1 MLRDDVKPTV
11 GEESLKRIMS
21 GDKQEVGETSGA
33 MNKTYE
39 EELMECVHEYQ
50 KKRLENVKP
59 FYVVVLAKK
68 ERLMKNVVRRYFFGR
83 ESEPTPEYDQAVYEV
98 NPKDQQVNFQWQ
110 IPDIES
116 YHDMVFNGHLYDIE
130 QQQLVSFCKAM
141 HENRL
146 AKFQRFKVI
155 TS

>member
-1 MLRDDVKPTV
+1 MLLDDVKPTV
-11 GEESLKRIMS
+11 GEESLKRIII

-39 EELMECVHEYQ
+39 EELMDCVMTYQ
-50 KKRLENVKP
+50 KGRLENVKP

-83 ESEPTPEYDQAVYEV
+83 ETEPTPEYYQSVYEV
-98 NPKDQQVNFQWQ
+98 HPEDQRVDFQWQ

-116 YHDMVFNGHLYDIE
+116 YHDMIFHGHLYDLE
-130 QQQLVSFCKAM
+130 QQELVGFCKAM
-141 HENRL
+141 NENRL

-155 TS
+155 V